1 MDHSLLVQTGPRVAR
16 WLVVFVC
23 YPLGGPA
30 SRLSERLVDGEL
42 GTVIET
48 LLGVLFVGGLA
59 LLAQWSRKNPAA
71 EISLL
76 VVLFSI
82 PCLAIAVIL
91 LLAALSV
98 LPAPDR
104 PVLSAVSAAIIVL
117 ASLAGISLCI
127 PPLLKILRRTQRAA
141 RHVEDADYKG
151 SELPKSPT
159 LDDRFSGWWSD
170 PPVFFA
176 LWIFVA
182 VLAVHVIS
190 LFAFALDPESVSS
203 GLSSIG
209 RLSPFAVLVSQL
221 PLVIVALCGVG
232 FGIRR
237 NFRETLDRLG
247 YGPITLPQL
256 GIVALFVVG
265 ALLLSFATDWLFAT
279 LQPDLFE
286 RVGEVSEGLL
296 SPRGL
301 SPAAAVLFALLIGL
315 GAGIGEETLFR
326 GAVQPSLGIVLTSV
340 LWAAVHVQYGP
351 SVILIYIFVFSL
363 ALGFLRNRINTT
375 ATFITHS
382 TYNFLT
388 VLLAYFLG
396 GY

>member
-1 MDHSLLVQTGPRVAR
+1 LGA
-16 WLVVFVC
+16 VV
-23 YPLGGPA
+23 
-30 SRLSERLVDGEL
+30 
-42 GTVIET
+42 ET
-48 LLGVLFVGGLA
+48 LLGVLFVGGMS

-76 VVLFSI
+76 VILFSI
-82 PCLAIAVIL
+82 PCLAIAAIL
-91 LLAALSV
+91 LLVALGV
-98 LPAPDR
+98 LPAPDTW
-104 PVLSAVSAAIIVL
+104 VLSAVSAAIIVL

-127 PPLLKILRRTQRAA
+127 LPLLKILRRTQRAA
-141 RHVEDADYKG
+141 RYAEDADYKDPEFPE
-151 SELPKSPT
+151 SHT
-159 LDDRFSGWWSD
+159 LDDRFSGWWWSD

-182 VLAVHVIS
+182 VLAVHMIS

-237 NFRETLDRLG
+237 NLRETLNRLG

-265 ALLLSFATDWLFAT
+265 ALLLSFAADWLFAT

-301 SPAAAVLFALLIGL
+301 SPAAAILFALLIGL

-326 GAVQPSLGIVLTSV
+326 GAVQPRLGITLTSV

-351 SVILIYIFVFSL
+351 SVILIYIFVLSL
-363 ALGFLRNRINTT
+363 ALGYLRNRINTT

-388 VLLAYFLG
+388 MLLTYFLG

>member
-1 MDHSLLVQTGPRVAR
+1 M
-16 WLVVFVC
+16 
-23 YPLGGPA
+23 
-30 SRLSERLVDGEL
+30 
-42 GTVIET
+42 IET
-48 LLGVLFVGGLA
+48 LLGILFVGGLS

-82 PCLAIAVIL
+82 PSLAIALIT
-91 LLAALSV
+91 LLAALGV
-98 LPAPDR
+98 IPAPNAW
-104 PVLSAVSAAIIVL
+104 VLSAVSAIIIVL

-127 PPLLKILRRTQRAA
+127 PTLLKILQRTRMAVRYEENASHEESGLSRSHPLEDRAS
-141 RHVEDADYKG
+141 D
-151 SELPKSPT
+151 
-159 LDDRFSGWWSD
+159 WWSD

-176 LWIFVA
+176 LWIFVV
-182 VLAVHVIS
+182 VLAAHVIG
-190 LFAFALDPESVSS
+190 LFAFALDPETVSS
-203 GLSSIG
+203 ELSSIG
-209 RLSPFAVLVSQL
+209 RLSPFAVVVSQL
-221 PLVIVALCGVG
+221 PLVIVALCGIG

-237 NFRETLDRLG
+237 NFRETLSRLG

-265 ALLLSFATDWLFAT
+265 ALMLSFAADWLFAT

-296 SPRGL
+296 SPQGL
-301 SPAAAVLFALLIGL
+301 SPVAAVLFALLIGL

-326 GAVQPSLGIVLTSV
+326 GAVQPRLGIVLTSV
-340 LWAAVHVQYGP
+340 LWAAIHVQYGP
-351 SVILIYIFVFSL
+351 SVILVYIFVFSL

-375 ATFITHS
+375 ATFITHA

>member
-1 MDHSLLVQTGPRVAR
+1 MV
-16 WLVVFVC
+16 
-23 YPLGGPA
+23 
-30 SRLSERLVDGEL
+30 
-42 GTVIET
+42 ET
-48 LLGVLFVGGLA
+48 LLGVLFVGGMS

-76 VVLFSI
+76 VILLSI
-82 PCLAIAVIL
+82 PCLAITLVL
-91 LLAALSV
+91 LLAV
-98 LPAPDR
+98 LGVVPAPNA
-104 PVLSAVSAAIIVL
+104 PVLSTVSAIIIVL
-117 ASLAGISLCI
+117 ASLAGISLCV
-127 PPLLKILRRTQRAA
+127 PPLRKIVRRSQVHAQYSENTDYEEPGLLKSQTF
-141 RHVEDADYKG
+141 EDHLSG
-151 SELPKSPT
+151 
-159 LDDRFSGWWSD
+159 GWWSD
-170 PPVFFA
+170 PPIFFA
-176 LWIFVA
+176 LWVFVA

-232 FGIRR
+232 FGVRR
-237 NFRETLDRLG
+237 NFRETLSRLG
-247 YGPITLPQL
+247 YGPITLRQL
-256 GIVALFVVG
+256 GIVALFVAG
-265 ALLLSFATDWLFAT
+265 ALLLSFAADWLFAT

-301 SPAAAVLFALLIGL
+301 SPTAAVLFGLLIGL

-326 GAVQPSLGIVLTSV
+326 GAVQPRLGIVLTSV

-363 ALGFLRNRINTT
+363 ALGFLRARINTT
-375 ATFITHS
+375 ATFITHA

-396 GY
+396 A